1 MKIESRK
8 YINISKIV
16 EYLLELTLQQSFLKF
31 MELQGV
37 TQLLFYMVLGKLKFL
52 KMSKWKRK
60 TQASKGNWCFMLK
73 SLFIQTVCYSR
84 KEEDSLTETRVR
96 LYKQMNIKTSQSL
109 PPDEKS
115 MLQAI
120 KSIHYEVYY
129 CSTVDEAIVSD
140 ILLQDNVWIFGNKNE
155 EVRPLWF
162 TVMFLISCFH
172 FHSNKQI

>member
-1 MKIESRK
+1 MFLFWWSLLMLLIKLMRSRWWKLRAESVS
-8 YINISKIV
+8 ILAKIV
-16 EYLLELTLQQSFLKF
+16 EYLSEEYLLEYLTMPQSFLKF
-31 MELQGV
+31 MQLEGV
-37 TQLLFYMVLGKLKFL
+37 TQLLFCMVLGKLKFP

-109 PPDEKS
+109 PRHEKS

-120 KSIHYEVYY
+120 
-129 CSTVDEAIVSD
+129 
-140 ILLQDNVWIFGNKNE
+140 
-155 EVRPLWF
+155 
-162 TVMFLISCFH
+162 
-172 FHSNKQI
+172 

>member
-1 MKIESRK
+1 MF
-8 YINISKIV
+8 YV
-16 EYLLELTLQQSFLKF
+16 ENL
-31 MELQGV
+31 
-37 TQLLFYMVLGKLKFL
+37 
-52 KMSKWKRK
+52 
-60 TQASKGNWCFMLK
+60 
-73 SLFIQTVCYSR
+73 IQTVCYSG
-84 KEEDSLTETRVR
+84 KEEDTLTDTRV
-96 LYKQMNIKTSQSL
+96 YKQMSIKTQSL
-109 PPDEKS
+109 PRDKKS

>member
-8 YINISKIV
+8 CINISKIV
-16 EYLLELTLQQSFLKF
+16 EYLSELTLRQSFLKF
-31 MELQGV
+31 IQLQGL
-37 TQLLFYMVLGKLKFL
+37 TQLPFYMVLGKLKFL

-120 KSIHYEVYY
+120 KSIHYQVYY
-129 CSTVDEAIVSD
+129 CSAVNEAILID
-140 ILLQDNVWIFGNKNE
+140 ILFQDNVRIVVNKNE

-162 TVMFLISCFH
+162 TGMFLISCFH
-172 FHSNKQI
+172 FHSNQQI